1 MIGSII
7 VLRLAT
13 RRANARKPAIIM
25 LLIVSGLAI
34 LTIMVA
40 EGWLLVVAIAV
51 EGFCAAAFAPLM
63 LNTLMEMP
71 SVGARNTGA
80 AAGLYFSVGELG
92 GTIGP
97 VLMGIAA
104 DLTGSFLAGMILV
117 ASIMFVTVLPALK
130 IRV

>member
-1 MIGSII
+1 
-7 VLRLAT
+7 
-13 RRANARKPAIIM
+13 
-25 LLIVSGLAI
+25 LIASGLTI

-40 EGWLLVVAIAV
+40 EGWLLVAAIAV

-71 SVGARNTGA
+71 GVGARNTGA

-97 VLMGIAA
+97 VLRGIAA
-104 DLTGSFLAGMILV
+104 DVTGSFLTGMILV
-117 ASIMFVTVLPALK
+117 ASIMFVTIFPALR
-130 IRV
+130 IRI